1 MRICHITTVH
11 PPFDGRIF
19 HKECRSL
26 AKAGNEVFL
35 VAPYD
40 KDEEV
45 DGIKMRAIKKQ
56 SNPFVRILISPPKA
70 FFRAQATKSD
80 VYHLHDPELLLLG
93 MFFFLLGKKTIFDSH
108 ENVGEQILTKEYI
121 PTRILRSIVAFFYGL
136 IEKFCALFLSGV
148 VAVNEDIRKRFA
160 FKKNTVIIRNYPM
173 LDKINQQ
180 QNITVPESDL
190 PLVIYAGGLT
200 RIRGI
205 KEIIEAMS
213 MVDAELWLLGPW
225 ETEEYRKECTSL
237 PSWDK
242 CNYFGNLP
250 FGEQYAYL
258 RVADIG
264 IVMFYP
270 EKNHVSSLPNKIF
283 EYMACDIALVM
294 SNFAFWKENFSEC
307 AIFADP
313 LDPTEIAEK
322 INTLL
327 KDKDL
332 SDALAAAGLKTVNEK
347 YSWEAES
354 KKLIAFYDK
363 IFPMGKSKNTQ
374 S

>member
-11 PPFDGRIF
+11 TPFDGRIF

-45 DGIKMRAIKKQ
+45 DGIKMRAIKKR

-70 FFRAQATKSD
+70 FFNALATKSD

-121 PTRILRSIVAFFYGL
+121 PTRILRSIVAFIYGFT
-136 IEKFCALFLSGV
+136 EKFCALFLSGV
-148 VAVNEDIRKRFA
+148 VAVNEDIRKRFS
-160 FKKNTVIIRNYPM
+160 FKKNTVIIRNYPIQENVNVRYAEVE
-173 LDKINQQ
+173 KGK
-180 QNITVPESDL
+180 L
-190 PLVIYAGGLT
+190 PVVLYAGGLT

-205 KEIIEAMS
+205 KEIILAMER
-213 MVDAELWLLGPW
+213 VNAELWLLGPW
-225 ETEEYRKECTSL
+225 ESNTYREDCESL
-237 PSWDK
+237 LGWEK
-242 CNYFGNLP
+242 CNYLGVIP
-250 FGEQYAYL
+250 FGRQYDYL

-264 IVMFYP
+264 MVSLYP
-270 EKNHVSSLPNKIF
+270 EKNYLRSLPVKAF
-283 EYMACDIALVM
+283 EYMACNMPMIM

-363 IFPMGKSKNTQ
+363 IFSKGKSKNTQ